1 MVTDMTTD
9 IMICECNVNC
19 TNKYRD
25 IMGINKNKHYNNK
38 KSTNTICSGNAMFI

>member
-1 MVTDMTTD
+1 MITDMTTD

-19 TNKYRD
+19 TDKCRD

-38 KSTNTICSGNAMFI
+38 KEYKYYSQWKCHV